1 MASVRASPSLILRLT
16 ASALNSRKTS
26 SSIPLMKMSRL
37 AMFSSLSWLWLI
49 GFRDIGVESMAK
61 GKVETVKIEIP
72 KAVYEFYVR
81 LLRSARRL

>member
-1 MASVRASPSLILRLT
+1 
-16 ASALNSRKTS
+16 
-26 SSIPLMKMSRL
+26 
-37 AMFSSLSWLWLI
+37 
-49 GFRDIGVESMAK
+49 MAK